1 MSNKILDDTQSL
13 YFQSGKERSTD
24 FALSFSERA
33 ARPYVIRLTGGCALM
48 TTADSIGMKN
58 LSDALR
64 GKINGRKRAPRFA
77 GFAVFGGTR
86 MLSVHDPK
94 IVVPGITEIFP
105 EMAKD
110 SPGMVMLGMVP
121 NFQSISRSKKRG
133 LADKLILSVEE
144 KKGVVTVIHP
154 ELRSVLLLQPTPDRL
169 EPWDDEYKECFR
181 LVKSLHERQWKSL
194 LVVYNGGNVTR
205 REVELW
211 QYWGQ
216 REPGRWNVLF
226 IKESGRVA
234 DEFVDKLESD
244 EGFRSENPDF
254 HYADN
259 TAESINAKLDELGAM
274 VAPVMEE
281 PLKKPTNVVPLRL
294 VS

>member
-1 MSNKILDDTQSL
+1 
-13 YFQSGKERSTD
+13 
-24 FALSFSERA
+24 
-33 ARPYVIRLTGGCALM
+33 M

-154 ELRSVLLLQPTPDRL
+154 ELRSVLLLQPTPDRI

-181 LVKSLHERQWKSL
+181 LVKSLHDRQWKSL

-281 PLKKPTNVVPLRL
+281 PLKKTTNVIPLRL
-294 VS
+294 VG

>member
-1 MSNKILDDTQSL
+1 MSNKILDGTQSL

-58 LSDALR
+58 LTDALR
-64 GKINGRKRAPRFA
+64 GKINGRKRNPRFA
-77 GFAVFGGTR
+77 GFAIFGGTR
-86 MLSVHDPK
+86 MLSIHDPK

-144 KKGVVTVIHP
+144 KKGVVTVVHP

-181 LVKSLHERQWKSL
+181 LVKSLHDRQWKSL

-211 QYWGQ
+211 QHWGQ

-244 EGFRSENPDF
+244 ADFRSQNPDF
-254 HYADN
+254 HYAEN
-259 TAESINAKLDELGAM
+259 TAASINAKLDELGAM
-274 VAPVMEE
+274 VEPVMEE